1 MPTTSW
7 IQLLGGALVTGAAVV
22 GLLSLK
28 RSHEPLALV
37 AALVSTSFAGAGL
50 ARVVIAYGRAEVT
63 LLAALLALGVVG
75 GGFGL
80 ASSVLT
86 HMASRKRPVELVD
99 EGASLDGDPTVVV
112 VVLACIEPETYDP
125 STTARDLI
133 DLADAGLPEA
143 GIGITPFLYAA
154 QKARY
159 RAAGGR
165 SPAAAQARSVT
176 AQLQGLLGRE
186 QFPRVDLV
194 TCNSREPLA
203 AHVARLYRRGFRRII
218 VAEASV
224 AESFEIDRAK
234 TSVDALRP
242 EAFGFEVAY
251 TSPLWASDRI
261 VNMVAARIVASTQN
275 PSTTGVALLMH
286 GQPEDRERTHAGFD
300 VQENAFV
307 NRVRMT
313 LVERGHP
320 ENNIRL
326 CRTDWRPPDV
336 TETVRHLA
344 ALGCTRILVVPA
356 CYPFESVST
365 VLDLTVAM
373 RQARVDSHVYV
384 TRLSAW
390 GEDPVVAEALRS
402 AVMVARSELDL
413 R

>member
-1 MPTTSW
+1 MPTIAW
-7 IQLLGGALVTGAAVV
+7 IELLGGALVTGAAVV

-28 RSHEPLALV
+28 RSREPLALV
-37 AALVSTSFAGAGL
+37 VALVSTSLVGAGL
-50 ARVVIAYGRAEVT
+50 ARIVIAYGRTEVT
-63 LLAALLALGVVG
+63 LFAALLALGVVG

-86 HMASRKRPVELVD
+86 HMASRTPSVELVD
-99 EGASLDGDPTVVV
+99 EGPISDGNPIAV

-125 STTARDLI
+125 SATARDLI

-159 RAAGGR
+159 RAVGGR

-194 TCNSREPLA
+194 TCGSKESLA
-203 AHVARLYRRGFRRII
+203 ANVARLYRRGFRRII
-218 VAEASV
+218 VAALSV
-224 AESFEIDRAK
+224 AESFDIDRAK
-234 TSVDALRP
+234 ASIDTLRP
-242 EAFGFEVAY
+242 EAAGLEVVY

-261 VNMVAARIVASTQN
+261 VNMVSARIAASTQN

-286 GQPEDRERTHAGFD
+286 GQSEGRERTHAGFD

-307 NRVRMT
+307 NRVRIT
-313 LVERGHP
+313 LIEKGLA

-326 CRTDWRPPDV
+326 CWADWRPPDV

-356 CYPFESVST
+356 CYPLESVST

-402 AVMVARSELDL
+402 AVLAAKSDL
-413 R
+413 ERR